1 MLTCNLIVTTYNK
14 YIDMQRNVDMEL
26 THVTTYNNNVDM
38 QRNADMQLNYVNRR
52 LIYLLNMQHN

>member
-1 MLTCNLIVTTYNK
+1 
-14 YIDMQRNVDMEL
+14 MQRNVDMEL

-52 LIYLLNMQHN
+52 LI